1 MRPEQSPVLHVPK
14 AELSEA
20 QSSLEAPFRPLG
32 PRGAG
37 GPLVEALAGEGGGEG
52 EGEGRDGGHRS
63 PRPRPLQRVN
73 NKQTNKQTNKQKQ
86 KNNQPDFKRTKANLK
101 LKWEQVK
108 VAEVGG

>member
-1 MRPEQSPVLHVPK
+1 M
-14 AELSEA
+14 
-20 QSSLEAPFRPLG
+20 
-32 PRGAG
+32 
-37 GPLVEALAGEGGGEG
+37 EALGGEGGGEG

-73 NKQTNKQTNKQKQ
+73 NKQTKATKKQQT
-86 KNNQPDFKRTKANLK
+86 DFKRTKANLK